1 MASSS
6 SRSRTL
12 ALTILL
18 LLAASAS
25 SRPSQQDKPVTLE
38 RFRRW
43 MEQHGKSYPTVYEE
57 LRRFEVYRRNVERI
71 EATNEAGG
79 LGYTLGENQFADLT
93 SEEFLARYTGRFAPP
108 EMSHDEEMLITT
120 RAGDVA
126 EGQYPAHRG
135 NLSAVPESVDW
146 RAKGAV
152 TPVRHQGGC
161 AAAWAFAAVAAVEGL
176 QQIKTGKL
184 VPLSVQ
190 ELVDCDDLSSHCQP
204 GTPNTAFRWIAG
216 NGGIATA
223 ADYPYTAR
231 EGNCNRQ
238 VEQVAVPVRGYR
250 VLPYDEQSE
259 QKLLEVVAQQPV
271 TVAVDVSSFEF
282 QTYKGGV
289 FSGPCGFQTNHNLA
303 IVGYGEDAAT
313 GKKYWIIKNSFGQSW
328 GMGGYM
334 LMERGI
340 TDPRGLCGINS
351 YPIYPTM

>member
-6 SRSRTL
+6 TSRTRTL
-12 ALTILL
+12 ALAIVLL
-18 LLAASAS
+18 LVASAS
-25 SRPSQQDKPVTLE
+25 ARPSQKDKPVPME

-43 MEQHGKSYPTVYEE
+43 MEQHGKSYPTVDEE

-71 EATNEAGG
+71 GATNREDG
-79 LGYTLGENQFADLT
+79 LGYTLGENQFTDLT
-93 SEEFLARYTGRFAPP
+93 SEEFLARYTGRFAAP

-120 RAGDVA
+120 RAGDVG

-176 QQIKTGKL
+176 HQIKTGKL

-190 ELVDCDDLSSHCQP
+190 ELVDCDDLSSHCRP
-204 GTPNTAFRWIAG
+204 GTTATAFRWIAR
-216 NGGIATA
+216 NRGIATE
-223 ADYPYTAR
+223 ADYPYTAL

-238 VEQVAVPVRGYR
+238 VDQVTVSVRGYR
-250 VLPYDEQSE
+250 LLPYDEQSE
-259 QKLLEVVAQQPV
+259 QKLLEAVAEQP
-271 TVAVDVSSFEF
+271 VAVDVSSFEF
-282 QTYKGGV
+282 QTYNGGV
-289 FSGPCGFQTNHNLA
+289 FSGPCGSQTNHNLV

>member
-1 MASSS
+1 M
-6 SRSRTL
+6 
-12 ALTILL
+12 
-18 LLAASAS
+18 
-25 SRPSQQDKPVTLE
+25 E

-43 MEQHGKSYPTVYEE
+43 MEQHGRSYPAVDEE

-71 EATNEAGG
+71 EATNRAGG
-79 LGYTLGENQFADLT
+79 LGYTLGENQFTDLT

-108 EMSHDEEMLITT
+108 EMSRHDGGMVITT

-126 EGQYPAHRG
+126 EGRYPAHRG

-161 AAAWAFAAVAAVEGL
+161 YASGAFAAVAAVEGL
-176 QQIKTGKL
+176 YQIRTGKL

-190 ELVDCDDLSSHCQP
+190 ELVDCDSRSPHCKP
-204 GTPNTAFRWIAG
+204 GGTPAAAFTYIKM
-216 NGGIATA
+216 NGGIAAA
-223 ADYPYTAR
+223 ADYPYTAV
-231 EGNCNRQ
+231 EGVCNSE
-238 VEQVAVPVRGYR
+238 VEQVPVSVRGYR

-259 QKLLEVVAQQPV
+259 QKLLEAVAQQPV
-271 TVAVDVSSFEF
+271 AVAVDASSFEF
-282 QTYKGGV
+282 QSYKGGV

-303 IVGYGEDAAT
+303 IVGYGKDAAT

-340 TDPRGLCGINS
+340 ADPRGLCGINS
-351 YPIYPTM
+351 YPAYPTM